1 MEGLTFGEQV
11 KIVLGR
17 KGMTIKELAETIER
31 ETGMKMSRQNLTQRL
46 GRDNFQEQDMRMIA
60 RILGCP
66 FQLSILSD
74 GQEAEDTS
82 AQLYKTEVK
91 HTSKHKESA
100 DEGQME
106 LNFEA
111 MTEGE
116 QEEYLNVAETVAETV
131 DYTVKTVADEA
142 SEEATISASETA
154 EEVSEEK
161 RAKAEDENA
170 VEYTAEPQTDAAEE
184 DVVEAE
190 NTVDT
195 VETEAQEESVK
206 ESEIQVAEVNLSGP
220 ERDMT
225 IGEMYDLHQELTE
238 LEEHAKEGESVEEL
252 KEELEKPRKEKFSP
266 MNFFNRIRHSEKKA
280 ETPSWQSESDTD
292 AKTEEPKDEVKA
304 AEEPAVQKET
314 SFSNLYVEDPQDEQL
329 SMNFLYE
336 EPQSAELEAEE
347 MDSEAQETENQ
358 ILTEQNAAEEY
369 ETDASAFAPETE
381 AHTEETEASGQNEY
395 AAQEEYEEQTAYA
408 EPEEAELYEEEQEE
422 EPVQEEV
429 VGDVNPYTG
438 KEYQSNSVRM
448 HPTRIG
454 YVQVYDQTIHKWTDM
469 TEWAFLGY
477 QERKKVLLGKAYEP
491 PIYLD

>member
-17 KGMTIKELAETIER
+17 KGMTIKELAETIEK

-60 RILGCP
+60 KILGCP

-74 GQEAEDTS
+74 DQEAEDIS
-82 AQLYKTEVK
+82 SQVYKTEAT
-91 HTSKHKESA
+91 HIFKHKEGA

-106 LNFEA
+106 LDFETMA
-111 MTEGE
+111 EEEQGEGQSMAE
-116 QEEYLNVAETVAETV
+116 AAENTDYPVNADAETMEPADGYAEIPG
-131 DYTVKTVADEA
+131 
-142 SEEATISASETA
+142 EERA
-154 EEVSEEK
+154 EE
-161 RAKAEDENA
+161 EDNA
-170 VEYTAEPQTDAAEE
+170 E
-184 DVVEAE
+184 DVVKSADA
-190 NTVDT
+190 VDSE
-195 VETEAQEESVK
+195 VQEEVTK
-206 ESEIQVAEVNLSGP
+206 EPEIQVAEVNLSGP

-238 LEEHAKEGESVEEL
+238 LEKHAKEGESVEEI
-252 KEELEKPRKEKFSP
+252 KEELVKSRKEKFSP
-266 MNFFNRIRHSEKKA
+266 MNFFNRIRHSEKKT
-280 ETPSWQSESDTD
+280 ETSSWQNESYTVS
-292 AKTEEPKDEVKA
+292 KEEEPKEEVKSS
-304 AEEPAVQKET
+304 EQP
-314 SFSNLYVEDPQDEQL
+314 SFSNLYVEDPQDDQL

-336 EPQSAELEAEE
+336 ESKPEAEVT
-347 MDSEAQETENQ
+347 DPEAQDAVEQ
-358 ILTEQNAAEEY
+358 ILTEQNAEKERKAEEGAFSS
-369 ETDASAFAPETE
+369 ETQEDRAQTKVSAE
-381 AHTEETEASGQNEY
+381 NEY
-395 AAQEEYEEQTAYA
+395 TTQDEQPVCA
-408 EPEEAELYEEEQEE
+408 EKEEAELYEEEPEE
-422 EPVQEEV
+422 APVQEKV

-454 YVQVYDQTIHKWTDM
+454 YVQVYDQNIHKWTDM